1 MAFSP
6 MLAEPTPT
14 LPSGPGW
21 RFEPKYDGM
30 RCVAVATSAG
40 VQLLTRSGNNDARQF
55 PEVVEA
61 VATLRARV
69 GHDLVL
75 DGEVVARV
83 SDGFEGF
90 AALQHR
96 LGVQDEFR
104 IRLLTKRCPAALV
117 VFDLLVLGGTPLL
130 SETLAFR
137 RRRLE
142 ELLGGAT
149 SPGLRIAEHSEDG
162 QEMLERALAEGWEG
176 VIAKQAVSAYVPGG
190 RGPAWLKYK
199 STLRQEFVIGGFT
212 ESDRRD
218 YLRAL
223 VVGYFR
229 DGQLVHAGEVGSGFS
244 RRSLAAVH
252 QVLHPITISTC
263 PFAEP
268 PQTRAPATW
277 VEPCV
282 VAEVRFQ
289 DWTEEG
295 KLRFPRFV
303 GLRSDKPALQV
314 VREC

>member
-6 MLAEPTPT
+6 MLAEPASA
-14 LPSGPGW
+14 LPSGLGW

-30 RCVAVATSAG
+30 RCVAVAGSAG
-40 VQLLTRSGNNDARQF
+40 VQLLTRSGNNDAKQF
-55 PEVVEA
+55 PEIVEA
-61 VATLRARV
+61 VAALRARV
-69 GHDLVL
+69 GQDLVL
-75 DGEVVARV
+75 DGEVVACA

-117 VFDLLVLGGTPLL
+117 VFDVLVVGGTPLL
-130 SETLAFR
+130 GEPLDQR

-142 ELLGGAT
+142 EVLAGAT
-149 SPGLRIAEHSEDG
+149 SDHLRIADHSEDG
-162 QEMLERALAEGWEG
+162 GQMLERAFAEGWEG
-176 VIAKQAVSAYVPGG
+176 VIAKRAVSAYVPGG

-199 STLRQEFVIGGFT
+199 PTMRQEFVIGGFT
-212 ESDRRD
+212 SSERRE

-223 VVGYFR
+223 VVGYYQGGR
-229 DGQLVHAGEVGSGFS
+229 LVHAGEVGSGFS
-244 RRSLAAVH
+244 RRSLATIH
-252 QVLHPITISTC
+252 RLLHPLTVNTC
-263 PFAEP
+263 PFSD
-268 PQTRAPATW
+268 APELRGPACW
-277 VEPCV
+277 VEPCLV
-282 VAEVRFQ
+282 VEVRFQ
-289 DWTEEG
+289 AWTHDR